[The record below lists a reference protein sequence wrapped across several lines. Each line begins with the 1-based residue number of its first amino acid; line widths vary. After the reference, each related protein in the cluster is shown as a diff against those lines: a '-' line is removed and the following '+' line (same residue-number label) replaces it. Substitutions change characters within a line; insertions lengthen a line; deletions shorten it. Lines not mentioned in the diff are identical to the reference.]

1 MTAKVY
7 SIDEIRLMIEPLLLK
22 YNMASASL
30 FGSYARGNADESS
43 DIDVLLVGN
52 DGFKPLGIFGLAEE
66 LHRISG
72 KQVDVYELSELDS
85 GSFRDTVLRE
95 AIVL

>member
-1 MTAKVY
+1 MIAKVY
-7 SIDEIRLMIEPLLLK
+7 SIDEIRVMIEPLLLK

-30 FGSYARGNADESS
+30 FGSYARGTADESS

-52 DGFKPLGIFGLAEE
+52 DSFRALGIFGLAEE

-72 KQVDVYELSELDS
+72 KQVDIYELSELDS
-85 GSFRDTVLRE
+85 GSFRDAVLKE
-95 AIVL
+95 AVTL

>member
-52 DGFKPLGIFGLAEE
+52 DGFKALGIFGLAEE
-66 LHRISG
+66 LHRMSG
-72 KQVDVYELSELDS
+72 KQVDVYELSELDP

-95 AIVL
+95 AVAL

>member
-1 MTAKVY
+1 MTDKIY
-7 SIDEIRLMIEPLLLK
+7 SIDEIRLMVEPLLAK

-52 DGFKPLGIFGLAEE
+52 NGFRALGIFGLAED
-66 LHRISG
+66 LHRASG

-85 GSFRDTVLRE
+85 GPFRDTVLKE
-95 AIVL
+95 AVTL

>member
-30 FGSYARGNADESS
+30 FGSYARGNAESS

-52 DGFKPLGIFGLAEE
+52 DGFKALGIFGLAEE

-95 AIVL
+95 AIAL

>member
-52 DGFKPLGIFGLAEE
+52 DGFKVFGLAEE

-95 AIVL
+95 AIAL